1 MNRGPYDGN
10 HMPKTKTAKK
20 ALRQNARRRVR
31 NLSHTRTLREALK
44 AYRTALA
51 GGKKEEITSALSRA
65 YQVLDKLAKTGVI
78 KPGKASRTK
87 SRMAKA
93 AGKKAGRS

>member
-1 MNRGPYDGN
+1 
-10 HMPKTKTAKK
+10 MPRTKTAKK
-20 ALRQNARRRVR
+20 ALRQNVRRRTR
-31 NLSHTRTLREALK
+31 NLSRTRMLRDALK

-51 GGKKEEITSALSRA
+51 GGKKEEVASTLSRA

-93 AGKKAGRS
+93 AGKK